1 MKSPIPCLCAIALTI
16 FFIFSVVA
24 QPQAAFQSGTDN
36 AAQWTTFARP
46 IKRVAVIG
54 AGPSGLQAATHL
66 LAANLTVRLFE
77 RAPAPG
83 GKWFYTDET
92 PVREQYPETEE
103 SPIPEKIPENFPA
116 TQYYTEGEG
125 SISLEERWR
134 EHWNPRPMWSDLLAN
149 SPSEA
154 TKLPGIEY
162 PPDAPCLVSVHDVQ
176 RNVRAYASLH
186 GLNTNDN
193 PASTSESPLFPP
205 ITSYATR
212 VEAIRKS
219 KPNASGS
226 KTETWT
232 LTLRRLSWLRESNRL
247 KAEWWEEEFDAV
259 VVATGI
265 YTKAK
270 IPEIKGIGNWSKA
283 VEDGK
288 YSIYHAQ
295 SFRNPKRYAGKT
307 VLIVGSFISGTYIS
321 RSIAPYVDK
330 LLISARPNR
339 HHDAYGLDIM
349 LHVPTQTEIVPEI
362 SSFEPLEHASVG
374 IKAGI
379 IHLLNG
385 SAISGID
392 EIIFATGYHTET
404 FLPELVNPRTLD
416 SLHWTG
422 HYIDDPTLAY
432 AGILDDPWRHG
443 DYVGHGYANVWTG
456 KARLPSREQM
466 WREMRS
472 GRYDFGTPLDILK
485 QEGLRRLYIT
495 WLNSESLELGGKLE
509 YISHQDW
516 VNFDNLPMSEWPR
529 DGNLSRRVVSW

>member
-1 MKSPIPCLCAIALTI
+1 MKSPIPCLCATLALTI

-36 AAQWTTFARP
+36 AAQWTTFSRP

-77 RAPAPG
+77 HAPAPG

-92 PVREQYPETEE
+92 PVREQYPETE

-162 PPDAPCLVSVHDVQ
+162 PPDA
-176 RNVRAYASLH
+176 
-186 GLNTNDN
+186 
-193 PASTSESPLFPP
+193 ESPLFPP

-219 KPNASGS
+219 NASGS
-226 KTETWT
+226 KTDTWT
-232 LTLRRLSWLRESNRL
+232 LTLRRLTRLREPNRL

-283 VEDGK
+283 TEDGK
-288 YSIYHAQ
+288 YSIHHAQ

-349 LHVPTQTEIVPEI
+349 LHLPTQAEIVPEI

-374 IKAGI
+374 IKAGNI
-379 IHLLNG
+379 QLVNG

-404 FLPELVNPRTLD
+404 FLPKLVNPQTLD

-432 AGILDDPWRHG
+432 AGLLDDPWRHG
-443 DYVGHGYANVWTG
+443 AYVGHGYASVWTG
-456 KARLPSREQM
+456 KARLPSRETM

-472 GRYDFGTPLDILK
+472 GRYDFGMPLDILL

-495 WLNSESLELGGKLE
+495 WLNSESLELGGKLVFPQALEKREMWTYFVNAHWGKE

-529 DGNLSRRVVSW
+529 DGDLSRRVASW